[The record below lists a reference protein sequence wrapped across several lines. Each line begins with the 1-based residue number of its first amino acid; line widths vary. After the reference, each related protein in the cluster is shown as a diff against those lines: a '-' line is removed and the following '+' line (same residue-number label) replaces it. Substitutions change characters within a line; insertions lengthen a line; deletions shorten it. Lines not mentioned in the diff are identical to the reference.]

1 MRAHNQSESVS
12 ESEHVVVVWGH
23 HQIRTRP
30 KIIRQTI
37 CVAPKE
43 KSKSSKML
51 FNNLICHNLETF
63 IKVQNK
69 NQNHR
74 ESLSRIESRDDDESE
89 SRNGAMGNTHSRI
102 TRLING
108 YLSERRAGT

>member
-1 MRAHNQSESVS
+1 
-12 ESEHVVVVWGH
+12 
-23 HQIRTRP
+23 
-30 KIIRQTI
+30 
-37 CVAPKE
+37 
-43 KSKSSKML
+43 ML

-89 SRNGAMGNTHSRI
+89 SRKKIKGNTHSRI